1 MKRQL
6 IGRDRIDA
14 YIAQELSKQVEE
26 DRLGRSEL
34 VMKKM
39 GLLPADFELKS
50 FLMKAVGQ
58 HLAGYYDLRDKTMY
72 LLNWVPL
79 EMQRPVMAHELTHA
93 LQDQNYD
100 LSRLRQPDPQS

>member
-1 MKRQL
+1 M

-14 YIAQELSKQVEE
+14 NIAQELSKQVEK

-34 VMKKM
+34 VLKKM
-39 GLLPADFELKS
+39 GLLPPDFALKNFLLKS
-50 FLMKAVGQ
+50 VGQ

-79 EMQRPVMAHELTHA
+79 GVAAAGDGARAYPCPARPELRSVEASST
-93 LQDQNYD
+93 
-100 LSRLRQPDPQS
+100 